1 MNKSHEEPMQR
12 SIPVEWSLFG
22 NGTAWDYATNSQ
34 NIYNFWVEG
43 VERAKPFET
52 LYTIGMR
59 GDGDRASISIRYGHR
74 WGGADQATLYLV
86 PLGTSTNAQ
95 LLEKIVSDQRGIF
108 QNVYGNDTN
117 VATIP
122 QMWCL
127 CKHLSSSK

>member
-1 MNKSHEEPMQR
+1 MHCADTDLHLTFHGSSHEEPMQR

-59 GDGDRASISIRYGHR
+59 GDGDCEYI
-74 WGGADQATLYLV
+74 
-86 PLGTSTNAQ
+86 
-95 LLEKIVSDQRGIF
+95 
-108 QNVYGNDTN
+108 
-117 VATIP
+117 
-122 QMWCL
+122 
-127 CKHLSSSK
+127 